1 MPFVKCLVVKL
12 TLLLQHV
19 QLLLGWS
26 AAKGDVQNNTS
37 VFDSGLPAAQQVL
50 TWTGGESQE
59 SSIDYLKV
67 SVKNELQR
75 RLSPEARIVLQGE
88 EEFETLD
95 ARYTN
100 YKRPWYIAGVKVA
113 EEKDVIETVGLLF
126 LILKSPQLIF
136 TG

>member
-1 MPFVKCLVVKL
+1 MPLVKCLAVKL
-12 TLLLQHV
+12 TLFLQHV

-26 AAKGDVQNNTS
+26 ATQGDVQNNTS
-37 VFDSGLPAAQQVL
+37 VFDSGLPVAQQVL

-59 SSIDYLKV
+59 SSIEYLKI
-67 SVKNELQR
+67 SVKNELQK
-75 RLSPEARIVLQGE
+75 RLSSEASIVLQGE

-113 EEKDVIETVGLLF
+113 EEKDVIETVGF
-126 LILKSPQLIF
+126 VFP
-136 TG
+136 T